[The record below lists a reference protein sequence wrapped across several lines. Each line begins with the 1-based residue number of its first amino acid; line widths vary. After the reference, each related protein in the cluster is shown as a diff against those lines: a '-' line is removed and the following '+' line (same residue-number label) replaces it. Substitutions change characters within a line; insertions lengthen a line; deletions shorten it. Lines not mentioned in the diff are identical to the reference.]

1 MIKGIGI
8 ALAGIASAGTV
19 ACFAGAKT
27 LFNRTIPRQDV
38 PRVDLSEM
46 ADIEKWEEYKKFM
59 VSNSEW
65 LQSQELEHITIKARD
80 GIALH
85 AD

>member
-1 MIKGIGI
+1 
-8 ALAGIASAGTV
+8 
-19 ACFAGAKT
+19 
-27 LFNRTIPRQDV
+27 
-38 PRVDLSEM
+38 M

-80 GIALH
+80 GITLH
-85 AD
+85 AV